1 MSMEPTAKTTGSCLC
16 GAVRYEIEGSLRS
29 VVYCHCEQCRKTSG
43 HFVAA
48 TACDPDDLK
57 IVSGAGPSW
66 YRSSAVAQ
74 RGFCSTCG
82 SSLFWRPEHG
92 EYMAI
97 MAGAI
102 DAPTGLVSREHI
114 YTDYAS
120 DYYSLADGLPQFPN
134 DHADLWEEDGA

>member
-1 MSMEPTAKTTGSCLC
+1 MEPTAKTTGSCLC
-16 GAVRYEIEGSLRS
+16 GAVRYEIDGPLRS

-48 TACDPDDLK
+48 TACDSNQLEITNDTGL
-57 IVSGAGPSW
+57 SW
-66 YRSSAVAQ
+66 FRSSTIAQ

-82 SSLFWRPEHG
+82 SSLFWRPEHD
-92 EYMAI
+92 EYVAI

-114 YTDYAS
+114 HTDSAS
-120 DYYSLADGLPQFPN
+120 DYYSLTDGLPQYPE
-134 DHADLWEEDGA
+134 DHGGLWEEDGA